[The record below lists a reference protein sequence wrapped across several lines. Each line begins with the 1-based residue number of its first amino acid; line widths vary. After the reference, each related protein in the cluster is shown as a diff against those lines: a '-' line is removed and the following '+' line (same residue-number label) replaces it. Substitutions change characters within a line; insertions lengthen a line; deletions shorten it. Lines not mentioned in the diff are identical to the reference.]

1 MRYDMDAIPIAIK
14 MSDLDFFIHILNN
27 VHELYNVVL
36 DGMEN
41 RLMLKESNPNKL
53 TLEQVRKKLKN
64 IYGHN

>member
-1 MRYDMDAIPIAIK
+1 MWYDMDAIPIAIK

-27 VHELYNVVL
+27 VHELYNVGL
-36 DGMEN
+36 GGMEN
-41 RLMLKESNPNKL
+41 RLMLKESNSNKL